1 MSVLLDEDYLIWLY
15 SQNGNPKLRNRS
27 KSHWSLT
34 RQLFK
39 KEFVWFV
46 PNDDNRVEDGRDLR
60 LEFLQ
65 ECGLDADEEW
75 LSMGCSMLELLIGL
89 SRRLAFETE
98 GQPRVWF
105 WHLIQV
111 LNLFQYNDLEYNDQ
125 AEATIDEVL
134 NRVIFRTY
142 DARGN
147 GGLFPLR
154 RPRRDQRE
162 VELWYQASAY
172 LLELTA

>member
-1 MSVLLDEDYLIWLY
+1 
-15 SQNGNPKLRNRS
+15 
-27 KSHWSLT
+27 
-34 RQLFK
+34 
-39 KEFVWFV
+39 
-46 PNDDNRVEDGRDLR
+46 
-60 LEFLQ
+60 
-65 ECGLDADEEW
+65 
-75 LSMGCSMLELLIGL
+75 
-89 SRRLAFETE
+89 
-98 GQPRVWF
+98 
-105 WHLIQV
+105 IQV

-154 RPRRDQRE
+154 RPQRDQRE